1 MSYNNILTEISQGIE
16 TITINRPNQLNAL
29 NGETI
34 AELSKEFSSA
44 EKDNDV
50 RVIVLTG
57 SGEKAFVAGADIKEF
72 ANFSVEEGKELSR
85 KGQEVLFNL
94 VENIKKPV
102 IAVINGFALGGGLE
116 LAMSAHIRIA

>member
-34 AELSKEFSSA
+34 AELSKEFSCA
-44 EKDNDV
+44 EKDNDI

-72 ANFSVEEGKELSR
+72 ANFSVEEGKELSTFST
-85 KGQEVLFNL
+85 KL
-94 VENIKKPV
+94 VRFK
-102 IAVINGFALGGGLE
+102 
-116 LAMSAHIRIA
+116 

>member
-44 EKDNDV
+44 EKDNDI

-72 ANFSVEEGKELSR
+72 KET
-85 KGQEVLFNL
+85 GYCCY
-94 VENIKKPV
+94 
-102 IAVINGFALGGGLE
+102 
-116 LAMSAHIRIA
+116 